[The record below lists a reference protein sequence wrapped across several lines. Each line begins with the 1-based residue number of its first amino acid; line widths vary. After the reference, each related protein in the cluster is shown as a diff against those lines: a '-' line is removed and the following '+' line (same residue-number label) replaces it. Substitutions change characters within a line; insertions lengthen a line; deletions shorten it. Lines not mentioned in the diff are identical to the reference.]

1 MMCVV
6 AAAAAAA
13 AAVVNTCNFHVCS
26 VLDGHLPEL
35 AHLRSAGAFTG
46 AVVE

>member
-6 AAAAAAA
+6 AAA
-13 AAVVNTCNFHVCS
+13 VVNTYNFHVCS
-26 VLDGHLPEL
+26 VLERHLPEL
-35 AHLRSAGAFTG
+35 AHLRTAGAFTG